1 METICIPNTDTNVIN
16 VNSLVT
22 KFTNTMQELSMKA
35 GFRHVRQPSNDSKNE
50 NCWFDD
56 QCKKEKKSL
65 LKLGKS
71 ISNDPNNPI
80 TKRHLLI
87 KKRSFKKLCNRKKLS
102 YYENKLSKLDFKDP
116 KKLGNNSKQHSI

>member
-1 METICIPNTDTNVIN
+1 
-16 VNSLVT
+16 
-22 KFTNTMQELSMKA
+22 MQELSMKA
-35 GFRHVRQPSNDSKNE
+35 GFRHVRQPSNDSKMKTDN
-50 NCWFDD
+50 

-102 YYENKLSKLDFKDP
+102 YYENKISKLDFKDP
-116 KKLGNNSKQHSI
+116 KKHGNNSKQHSI